1 VVEAV
6 EGDLAAAADTA
17 AVDRLM
23 VVAEAADL
31 AAAAM
36 AHHVE
41 AVTAVDTVREEDR
54 DTTLHPY
61 LIGEEQGRPKLK
73 LEQSQQGQVTF
84 SSGFGCIIITVR
96 LIARQNHSLAWFRVK
111 GLGVIWC
118 HTRNRIVIISTW
130 NTVFLSIVK
139 GKKAGIICPSSSRSW

>member
-6 EGDLAAAADTA
+6 EGDLVAAADTA

-41 AVTAVDTVREEDR
+41 AVTAVDIVREEDR
-54 DTTLHPY
+54 DTALTKSVMPDMPRRT
-61 LIGEEQGRPKLK
+61 RP
-73 LEQSQQGQVTF
+73 
-84 SSGFGCIIITVR
+84 
-96 LIARQNHSLAWFRVK
+96 
-111 GLGVIWC
+111 
-118 HTRNRIVIISTW
+118 
-130 NTVFLSIVK
+130 
-139 GKKAGIICPSSSRSW
+139 RSHYILT

>member
-1 VVEAV
+1 VDVVEAV

-54 DTTLHPY
+54 DTALTKSVMPDMPRRT
-61 LIGEEQGRPKLK
+61 RP
-73 LEQSQQGQVTF
+73 
-84 SSGFGCIIITVR
+84 R
-96 LIARQNHSLAWFRVK
+96 SLYI
-111 GLGVIWC
+111 L
-118 HTRNRIVIISTW
+118 T
-130 NTVFLSIVK
+130 
-139 GKKAGIICPSSSRSW
+139 